1 MRAYSFLSWCGKL
14 INKYLDQ
21 RHALFCLDKKPTW
34 AVDSVYAMLINVR
47 DFLIQSDLEIHQP
60 RLGHLCFPEHYRY
73 LKGLSSHRL
82 LDITP
87 HDLIGSSD
95 YLDFDFT
102 ETESTHN
109 FNKKN
114 VPADWRQL
122 PVPLSGPVLIH
133 NPPLLIQQL
142 SWLLLW
148 SPRAL
153 TEGDGG
159 AARLSATRKWKKK

>member
-1 MRAYSFLSWCGKL
+1 
-14 INKYLDQ
+14 
-21 RHALFCLDKKPTW
+21 
-34 AVDSVYAMLINVR
+34 MLINVR
-47 DFLIQSDLEIHQP
+47 DFLIQSDLEITP
-60 RLGHLCFPEHYRY
+60 TATWSLVFPEYYRY

-87 HDLIGSSD
+87 HDLIGSRD

-114 VPADWRQL
+114 VPADWKQL
-122 PVPLSGPVLIH
+122 PAPLSGPVLIH

-142 SWLLLW
+142 SWLLL
-148 SPRAL
+148 
-153 TEGDGG
+153 
-159 AARLSATRKWKKK
+159 